1 MAQPDTREK
10 INLLPQN
17 SSGGSRGPRNPR
29 TASFADD
36 FADDFD
42 DSRKRVFDENGKLV
56 GYDDGKH
63 FERIEQNLSLFAQ
76 ETGLA
81 EYLDVMQTITQVAQA
96 TARARVNLQELERQ
110 ANRDINRHALVPA
123 AHIAI
128 ADWHTSGRTRN
139 AARVSQVQLGGLF
152 AGVEQAMAGKM
163 ALAVSAS
170 VERTYRSLNSG
181 FDVDDYNR
189 DRVRLERGTRF
200 GVEIAQTPQRE
211 SYAHAIKLLETEM
224 EYKLAG
230 ARLDVEL
237 RAAERA
243 DAASEADKNRA
254 QAMNAK
260 TLDLGKQLYDTL
272 VELRLAE
279 QTMPTEKIV
288 AAMAVIEKAMET
300 FGKLYETQDE
310 KSRTAL
316 QPTVQKVT
324 LAAIEEAMKAIRRG

>member
-1 MAQPDTREK
+1 
-10 INLLPQN
+10 
-17 SSGGSRGPRNPR
+17 
-29 TASFADD
+29 
-36 FADDFD
+36 
-42 DSRKRVFDENGKLV
+42 
-56 GYDDGKH
+56 
-63 FERIEQNLSLFAQ
+63 
-76 ETGLA
+76 
-81 EYLDVMQTITQVAQA
+81 
-96 TARARVNLQELERQ
+96 
-110 ANRDINRHALVPA
+110 
-123 AHIAI
+123 
-128 ADWHTSGRTRN
+128 
-139 AARVSQVQLGGLF
+139 
-152 AGVEQAMAGKM
+152 
-163 ALAVSAS
+163 
-170 VERTYRSLNSG
+170 
-181 FDVDDYNR
+181 
-189 DRVRLERGTRF
+189 
-200 GVEIAQTPQRE
+200 
-211 SYAHAIKLLETEM
+211 M